1 MKKPDR
7 HFWPFVLLSALILLT
22 GGIAVGMAARLVVLP
37 QAEQTVEVD
46 TPTPPSFVSQS
57 VDEVVFYPWNQ
68 YDPENFVANGPEI
81 DDYFM
86 DWCIASLVHG
96 ADLLELTLQ
105 EGWDMEDALVNSDV
119 FYWKDRPATTQQS
132 GQSVLLDVGGGKSTQ
147 DFGLSMV
154 ARSTGEPPTRA
165 QKEAALDQ
173 VQQDVCDLFDPQ
185 GGQGALYD
193 TLQMLQG
200 HLDTY
205 QIDNHN
211 FVTWEGYGLAVA
223 GIVYG
228 PIADLAINTQ
238 TEAGQS
244 IQQRLDALSRAAQT
258 LDYHIQLVTTQRQV
272 VVVLTQ
278 TFPDTGDWY
287 TVGVY
292 YDAGLG
298 QYSGVVLNS
307 HVN

>member
-1 MKKPDR
+1 MPPSNR
-7 HFWPFVLLSALILLT
+7 RPWRFTGLAALILLT
-22 GGIAVGMAARLVVLP
+22 GGIAVGMAARLVVSP
-37 QAEQTVEVD
+37 QANQVMEVD

-68 YDPENFVANGPEI
+68 YDPEHFTSDLFQI
-81 DDYFM
+81 DDYSIN
-86 DWCIASLVHG
+86 WCISSLVHS
-96 ADLLELTLQ
+96 ADLLELTVQ
-105 EGWDMEDALVNSDV
+105 EGWDIEDALVNSDV
-119 FYWKDRPATTQQS
+119 FYWKDRPATTKN
-132 GQSVLLDVGGGKSTQ
+132 GQPVMLDVGGGKSTQ

-154 ARSTGEPPTRA
+154 ARSTGELPTRA

-173 VQQDVCDLFDPQ
+173 VQQDVCALFDPQ
-185 GGQGALYD
+185 GGQGDLYD
-193 TLQMLQG
+193 TLQRLWT

-205 QIDNHN
+205 QVDNHN
-211 FVTWEGYGLAVA
+211 FATWEGYGLDVA
-223 GIVYG
+223 GMVYP
-228 PIADLAINTQ
+228 PIEDLAFNTQ
-238 TEAGQS
+238 TEAGQTF
-244 IQQRLDALSRAAQT
+244 QQRLDALSQAAQSIG
-258 LDYHIQLVTTQRQV
+258 YHIQLVTTQRQV

-278 TFPDTGDWY
+278 TFPDTGNWF